1 MATYKWD
8 GSTWVDKKTGEA
20 IHLPHEGKVCAPIVR
35 SDIPEYR
42 SPIDGTLISSRSTR
56 REDLKKNGCVEWE
69 PGMSKRPGGIGNP
82 KFAAKHGLPLSEAAV
97 HRERPKRI
105 DPLAALKQEA

>member
-1 MATYKWD
+1 MATYKWVD
-8 GSTWVDKKTGEA
+8 GNWVNKRTGEVMDV
-20 IHLPHEGKVCAPIVR
+20 PDRVCAPIVQ

-42 SPIDGTLISSRSTR
+42 SPIDGKLITSRSTR

-69 PGMSKRPGGIGNP
+69 PSLSKRSGGLGNP

-97 HRERPKRI
+97 HRKRAQRI
-105 DPLAALKQEA
+105 DPLSTLQKT

>member
-1 MATYKWD
+1 MATYKWVD
-8 GSTWVDKKTGEA
+8 GNWIDKKTGEPMDIPERSA
-20 IHLPHEGKVCAPIVR
+20 VCAPMVQ

-42 SPIDGTLISSRSTR
+42 SPIDGALISSRSTR

-69 PGMSKRPGGIGNP
+69 PGLSKRPGGLGNP
-82 KFAAKHGLPLSEAAV
+82 KFAAKHGLPLNEAAV
-97 HRERPKRI
+97 HRQRSKRI

>member
-8 GSTWVDKKTGEA
+8 GSTWVDKKTGEPMD
-20 IHLPHEGKVCAPIVR
+20 LPYAGQVVCPMIQ

-42 SPIDGTLISSRSTR
+42 SPIDGKLISSRSTR

-69 PGMSKRPGGIGNP
+69 PGIGGDRPRGIGNP
-82 KFAAKHGLPLSEAAV
+82 RFAAKHGLKLDEAAA
-97 HRERPKRI
+97 HRKRSRRL
-105 DPLAALKQEA
+105 DPIAALKQ